1 MVFIKLLVVGSRNI
15 KEFDLSGYIP
25 KETELII
32 SGGADGVDSIAEEY
46 ADNNKISKLILRPN
60 YHKYGKAA
68 PIKRNEVMV
77 DIADAVLIIW
87 DGISR
92 GSMYTLKY
100 AQKKNKTLNL
110 ITVKKEY

>member
-1 MVFIKLLVVGSRNI
+1 MAGR
-15 KEFDLSGYIP
+15 
-25 KETELII
+25 
-32 SGGADGVDSIAEEY
+32 
-46 ADNNKISKLILRPN
+46 
-60 YHKYGKAA
+60 